1 MFVNDSN
8 VFDRDGSDS
17 EISWLGEPV
26 TSNETKNY
34 FKVNV
39 ISNGDESIFMI
50 KDLKQFSY
58 LQTEISQRYPD
69 RNQEDLT
76 VKFLGNFPDKNFNFV
91 LIECEEDF
99 QIFMR
104 KCNDQNLYVSW
115 VKENSTPINE
125 PANSNDIPM
134 DISFMALLLFILFLV
149 IAIFFVGARKET
161 AETVCESRVDHW
173 SGHKKIIREFCEQYP
188 STEECQHIIVEFL
201 SFMALDSLI
210 GASV

>member
-39 ISNGDESIFMI
+39 INNGDESIFMI
-50 KDLKQFSY
+50 EDLKQFSY
-58 LQTEISQRYPD
+58 LQTEISERYPD

-76 VKFLGNFPDKNFNFV
+76 IKYLDKNFNFV
-91 LIECEEDF
+91 QIEDEEDF

-104 KCNDQNLYVSW
+104 KRNDQKIYVSW
-115 VKENSTPINE
+115 AKENSTPINE

-134 DISFMALLLFILFLV
+134 VISFMALLLFILFLV